1 MCFASQLILNR
12 MNDSVEKII
21 KKYNSLSKPLK
32 AALWF
37 TVCNFALK
45 GISFFCIPI
54 YARLLST
61 DEYGKMSVIVSY
73 ESIFNIFATFELSL
87 GAYQRGLLKYKDD
100 VDMFEQSIVLLSNL
114 LTIAFTLLIVLF
126 WRPFSGF
133 TGFSLSI
140 FLLMMGYF
148 IVFTPY
154 NCWLNRKRFAYDYKA
169 AVAVTLSMAL
179 ISNLCPIITLNL
191 LGKTSDI
198 KVGSTLL
205 ASILICFP
213 FWAKNCNFLE
223 LKKYTERV
231 KNYFSYAL
239 KFQGPL
245 VFHSLSYYVLN
256 QSDRVM
262 IGHLTNNT
270 SAAYYSVAY
279 SLANVIIIF
288 QNSLNQVLKP
298 WRFQKLEGKNYKDV
312 RDISNAVIVIVGA
325 VIVFFSLLVP
335 SVLKL
340 MFKPEYYEAVQ
351 SMAPVAFSVYF
362 LFLYTIFVDVE
373 SYYGKT
379 NYIAYVSV
387 FCAVLNVVLNYIG
400 IQLFGYTA
408 CAYTTLF
415 CYIIMAFLHYGFM
428 YKTCKEAEI
437 KEIPVDIRFIVLFS
451 SVMMMLFVAVSF
463 CYYSTVI
470 RYIACMFILIAGI
483 WKRKDITTIIGKLTK
498 GRKS

>member
-1 MCFASQLILNR
+1 MCVA
-12 MNDSVEKII
+12 VEKIV
-21 KKYNSLSKPLK
+21 KKYNSLSKPVK

-37 TVCNFALK
+37 TICNFVLK
-45 GISFFCIPI
+45 GISFFCMPL
-54 YARLLST
+54 YTRLLST
-61 DEYGKMSVIVSY
+61 DEYGKMSVIISY

-100 VDMFEQSIVLLSNL
+100 VDTFEQSIVLLSNL
-114 LTIAFTLLIVLF
+114 LTITFALIVFLL
-126 WRPFSGF
+126 WKPFSAF

-148 IVFTPY
+148 VVFTPY
-154 NCWLNRKRFAYDYKA
+154 NCWLNRKRFSYDYKA
-169 AVAVTLSMAL
+169 AVVITLAMAL
-179 ISNLCPIITLNL
+179 VSNLCPIVTLNL

-198 KVGSTLL
+198 KVGSTLI
-205 ASILICFP
+205 ASILFCLP
-213 FWAKNCNFLE
+213 FWVKDCDYKN
-223 LKKYTERV
+223 LKRNWEKV

-262 IGHLTNNT
+262 IGRLTNNT

-298 WRFQKLEGKNYKDV
+298 WRFQKLESKNYKDV
-312 RDISNAVIVIVGA
+312 RETSNAVVVIVGS
-325 VIVFFSLLVP
+325 VIVLFSLLVP

-340 MFKPEYYEAVQ
+340 MFKPEYYEAVR

-387 FCAVLNVVLNYIG
+387 FCAVLNVILNYFG
-400 IQLFGYTA
+400 IKLFGYTA
-408 CAYTTLF
+408 CAYTTLL

-428 YKTCKEAEI
+428 HKTCKEANLNES
-437 KEIPVDIRFIVLFS
+437 PVDIRFIVIFSAIMLLLFA
-451 SVMMMLFVAVSF
+451 VVSF
-463 CYYSTVI
+463 CYYNSVI
-470 RYIACMFILIAGI
+470 RYMACLIIVIIGI
-483 WKRKDITTIIGKLTK
+483 WKRNNIKAIIGMLTK
-498 GRKS
+498 RRTN